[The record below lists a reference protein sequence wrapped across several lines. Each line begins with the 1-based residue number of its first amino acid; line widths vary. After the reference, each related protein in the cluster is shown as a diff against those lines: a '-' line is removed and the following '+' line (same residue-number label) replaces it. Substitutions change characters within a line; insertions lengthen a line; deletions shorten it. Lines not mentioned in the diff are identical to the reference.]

1 MPQIQMMR
9 SVAKKVFDHEEN
21 FFSTHHLKHPSHSP
35 HGCTDTTSFAPTKA
49 LQTTQHLPNNTSPT
63 DLFAAEKPAC
73 SLVASINSHQ
83 PPSQR

>member
-21 FFSTHHLKHPSHSP
+21 FFSTHHLKHP
-35 HGCTDTTSFAPTKA
+35 DTTSFAPTKA

-83 PPSQR
+83 PPSQC